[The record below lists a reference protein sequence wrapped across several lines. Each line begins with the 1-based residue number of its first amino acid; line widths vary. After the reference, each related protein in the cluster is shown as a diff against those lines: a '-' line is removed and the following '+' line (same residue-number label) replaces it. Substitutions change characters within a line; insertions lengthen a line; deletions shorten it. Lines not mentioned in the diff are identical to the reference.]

1 MSANRH
7 AIARA
12 VRTANTASEVL
23 PKAANQLG
31 VDGYI
36 STKLVFV
43 DYVGAWESS

>member
-31 VDGYI
+31 VDV
-36 STKLVFV
+36 STNTKLVFV
-43 DYVGAWESS
+43 DYVGGWEFS